1 MPGDNSIVVSCA
13 CGKKLKAPASAAG
26 KKARCPGCGATLILE
41 SNAAVPPAAPMR
53 ASAPAVARQ
62 PAASARPSTTR
73 IASPAMVPAGRDDDG
88 DGLDA
93 LNELAEQARSAP
105 PSAPTSDDGELDL
118 APDPSDIP
126 IATTRRPAGGTTTVA
141 PVAPTTPVSAGGFA
155 RNGLLVI
162 QDGATL
168 PDRCI
173 KCNAP
178 AEGGRLKKRLA
189 YNLDNSGPGAAR
201 LIPFVGRFVRL
212 AWVIRQIMTRQHVTV
227 SFCVCSKHRTMRL
240 VGMIALAVALPA
252 GALLVVNAAPKNDT
266 ALILTGVA
274 VMAVGAILGAT
285 MTKLLSVASGLHNG
299 AELRGAGK
307 AFLASMPQPGT
318 RRRVR

>member
-1 MPGDNSIVVSCA
+1 VPGDNSIVVSCA

-240 VGMIALAVALPA
+240 VGMIALAGRERRAQERH
-252 GALLVVNAAPKNDT
+252 GADPHRRRRDGRRRHPWRDDDQAA
-266 ALILTGVA
+266 
-274 VMAVGAILGAT
+274 
-285 MTKLLSVASGLHNG
+285 
-299 AELRGAGK
+299 E
-307 AFLASMPQPGT
+307 
-318 RRRVR
+318 RRVRITQRRRTPRCRQSVFGVDAPTRHPPTGEVI